1 MCACVSDWT
10 NVFNFGIGGSV
21 YLYQAKEKSHNDD
34 WRQDGYRWVN
44 QGTTGL
50 PRKNPKVKKSCFY
63 SATPQGHNKDFK
75 RAGYFL
81 ATDNS
86 DCKKYV
92 IQYLGDHKIAQEYP
106 HGNSKQTKNFI
117 PTKKSV
123 LSKIEQRVESEIP
136 QKVYKSLVTET
147 PTPDTN
153 DNEEITTKPRNT
165 TQVSNMRKKVLESQ
179 RISNDAIVNIHDIC
193 RELHPNIWPFI
204 TMQDILIPI
213 GHQELIEELTSSCM
227 SSMITKVISSH
238 MTPHSI
244 WAIYM
249 FPLYF
254 FATLASR
261 KDQHF
266 QSPFSSTA
274 GNVKKTI
281 TILWKSWA
289 KESNTWR
296 ANL

>member
-10 NVFNFGIGGSV
+10 NVFNFGISGSV

-106 HGNSKQTKNFI
+106 HGNSKQGSNSPIWFHTLDFKWISKVNWKWESKLVAKIKFTNILNF
-117 PTKKSV
+117 KRLSV
-123 LSKIEQRVESEIP
+123 
-136 QKVYKSLVTET
+136 
-147 PTPDTN
+147 
-153 DNEEITTKPRNT
+153 
-165 TQVSNMRKKVLESQ
+165 
-179 RISNDAIVNIHDIC
+179 
-193 RELHPNIWPFI
+193 
-204 TMQDILIPI
+204 
-213 GHQELIEELTSSCM
+213 
-227 SSMITKVISSH
+227 
-238 MTPHSI
+238 
-244 WAIYM
+244 
-249 FPLYF
+249 
-254 FATLASR
+254 
-261 KDQHF
+261 HF
-266 QSPFSSTA
+266 QKCYF
-274 GNVKKTI
+274 GNP
-281 TILWKSWA
+281 
-289 KESNTWR
+289 KESVFEMKDLQYYNR
-296 ANL
+296 I